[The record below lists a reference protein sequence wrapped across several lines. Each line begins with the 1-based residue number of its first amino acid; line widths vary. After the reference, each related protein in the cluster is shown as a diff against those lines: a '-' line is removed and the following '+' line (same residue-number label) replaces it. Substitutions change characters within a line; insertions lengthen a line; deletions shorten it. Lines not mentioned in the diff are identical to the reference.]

1 MKSSIYIETSI
12 ISYYTSRPNRD
23 LIIAA
28 RQQQTHD
35 WWNNQMKDFDVFISK
50 MTLDEIADGDPTA
63 AEKRLHVVKKFPLL
77 DLNKAVFILSEGLI
91 LSKVMPKEYPEDTL
105 HVAVAAAHGID
116 FVLTWNFAH
125 INNASTKRNIE
136 IYISNH
142 GYECPVICTPEE
154 LMGE

>member
-1 MKSSIYIETSI
+1 MKSSVYIETSI
-12 ISYYTSRPNRD
+12 VSYYTSRPNRD
-23 LIIAA
+23 IIIAA

-35 WWNNQMKDFDVFISK
+35 WWNSQMKNFDVFISK
-50 MTLDEIADGDPTA
+50 MTLDEIADGDTTA

-91 LSKVMPKEYPEDTL
+91 LSKVMPKEYPEDAL
-105 HVAVAAAHGID
+105 HVAVAAAHGIE
-116 FVLTWNFAH
+116 FILTWNFAH
-125 INNASTKRNIE
+125 INNAATKRNIE